1 MNFDEVDKAMRA
13 ARVETFAKMRAA
25 LDKDAFTINTA
36 GNYEGMEQAI
46 FPVTP
51 AATAE
56 QNVAKLSA
64 DHAHLKA
71 WNEELVA
78 VLTRRGCCINWA
90 TKDQIEEAVDEWLRR
105 ERLKW
110 AQKPEQQYPRCLAAL
125 EEKLAENDAVWR
137 KQEEKIASLT
147 AELET
152 CRRSHQA

>member
-1 MNFDEVDKAMRA
+1 MNFDEVDKAMLA

-64 DHAHLKA
+64 DHAHLRA
-71 WNEELVA
+71 WVGELVEA
-78 VLTRRGCCINWA
+78 LKDRGLDVEWA
-90 TKDQIEEAVDEWLRR
+90 IKDEIRVRIARWIADHWQP
-105 ERLKW
+105 ER
-110 AQKPEQQYPRCLAAL
+110 PEPSFPRCLAAL
-125 EEKLAENDAVWR
+125 EEKLASTGRLLAD
-137 KQEEKIASLT
+137 QEIQIAKLN

-152 CRRSHQA
+152 CRRRHQA